1 MLKKLAGAVV
11 TLGAVVMLTG
21 CLRAPVMPP
30 WGLVYT
36 DYKAPLDYDQEQ
48 SQAANLKSGTAQT
61 ISILGLVALGDG
73 SIKTAAENGNISQI
87 HGADYEYFNVI
98 GVYQRYRTVVHGE

>member
-1 MLKKLAGAVV
+1 MLKKLAGAVMS
-11 TLGAVVMLTG
+11 LAAVVMLTG
-21 CLRAPVMPP
+21 CLKAPVQPP
-30 WGLVYT
+30 MGLIYT

-48 SQAANLKSGTAQT
+48 SQSEGLKTGTSET

-73 SIKTAAENGNISQI
+73 SVETAAQNGNISQI